1 MGAPFQRPVSPR
13 RPFSSA
19 TATLR
24 AASSLPT
31 PDARHGVAFLP
42 ELLDFEGAVHLAH
55 TLRSAPA
62 VGVAGRTPS
71 AAVSEARQRLASA
84 ERDARQPLR
93 DPMTGGPLVSPE
105 HLNRALAKAG
115 APAFR
120 SRKAVAL
127 AGRELFG
134 PVESRALSRIASLRR
149 VVAEVRQ
156 ELGAVIAASGPV
168 AARIEQLDAALASA
182 TAARTDALVA
192 RAVSAIGDA
201 FAAEFEHSV
210 VALPKPCDEVPVASW
225 LAEGGWVAEY
235 TEQCERLVL
244 ASFLHERERVE
255 NVVRSTVGA
264 SAEEP
269 A

>member
-1 MGAPFQRPVSPR
+1 MGTPFQRPVSPR

-24 AASSLPT
+24 AASGLPA
-31 PDARHGVAFLP
+31 PDARHGAAFLP

-62 VGVAGRTPS
+62 GAVAGRTPN
-71 AAVSEARQRLASA
+71 AAVSEARQRLASV

-93 DPMTGGPLVSPE
+93 DPMTGAPLVSPE
-105 HLNRALAKAG
+105 RLDRALARAG
-115 APAFR
+115 APASR
-120 SRKAVAL
+120 SRKALAL
-127 AGRELFG
+127 AGRELFA
-134 PVESRALSRIASLRR
+134 PVESRALARIASLRR
-149 VVAEVRQ
+149 AVAEVRH

-192 RAVSAIGDA
+192 RAVSAVGDA
-201 FAAEFEHSV
+201 FAAELERAV
-210 VALPKPCDEVPVASW
+210 IALPKACEEAPVASW
-225 LAEGGWVAEY
+225 LAEGGWVAEHV
-235 TEQCERLVL
+235 EQCERLVL

-255 NVVRSTVGA
+255 MLVRSTIDA
-264 SAEEP
+264 SAEAP